1 MLLRRET
8 GKLVGAHI
16 DRQSAVRKSLQ
27 AQGALQR
34 DNLRPLI
41 DRAACNPESAGDS
54 DWRIIEM
61 SDYARF
67 QHNGHGTAC

>member
-16 DRQSAVRKSLQ
+16 DRQSAVSKSLQ

-34 DNLRPLI
+34 NNLWPLI
-41 DRAACNPESAGDS
+41 DRTARDAQSAGYRY
-54 DWRIIEM
+54 WRIIEM